1 MLLNVDE
8 IMLSSRNNLLP
19 HKRCDIHMFPLF
31 RMAVI
36 QSLFSYVLLELHLFF
51 SCLAESVH
59 VADVYGLVKI
69 RKDKRS
75 PKKTNT
81 IMSTSIAIALSALYT
96 ILIPLKNQKRP
107 PTPLY
112 LKKVIQNQPLPKARV
127 HSIEQEFHPH
137 HEVGWSMMNASCR
150 APETETIVD
159 DEVTENHSARKG

>member
-75 PKKTNT
+75 PKKTNI
-81 IMSTSIAIALSALYT
+81 IMST
-96 ILIPLKNQKRP
+96 
-107 PTPLY
+107 
-112 LKKVIQNQPLPKARV
+112 KVDLNRN
-127 HSIEQEFHPH
+127 SF
-137 HEVGWSMMNASCR
+137 
-150 APETETIVD
+150 
-159 DEVTENHSARKG
+159 